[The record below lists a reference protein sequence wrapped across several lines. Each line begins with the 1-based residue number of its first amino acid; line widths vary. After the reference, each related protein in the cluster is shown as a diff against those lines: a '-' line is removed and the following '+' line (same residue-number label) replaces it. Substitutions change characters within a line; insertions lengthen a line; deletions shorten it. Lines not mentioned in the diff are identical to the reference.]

1 MKSLH
6 QKQLLFVQSLASG
19 TTIKKAAQIAKVTE
33 PSVSGWLKKPE
44 IQSALAE
51 ARAAI
56 QRGRVKVMETVSAE
70 NTQAIFPRV
79 SHKLELATEDAVD
92 FLVNLVRDQDARKA
106 DRLKASL
113 EILRIA
119 GFPPER
125 NTAQM
130 QDPVASINSR
140 RGLSP
145 KTSSEIRRQ
154 ILGLPLETEDD
165 LSPLQECP

>member
-1 MKSLH
+1 
-6 QKQLLFVQSLASG
+6 
-19 TTIKKAAQIAKVTE
+19 
-33 PSVSGWLKKPE
+33 
-44 IQSALAE
+44 
-51 ARAAI
+51 
-56 QRGRVKVMETVSAE
+56 METVSAE

>member
-1 MKSLH
+1 
-6 QKQLLFVQSLASG
+6 
-19 TTIKKAAQIAKVTE
+19 
-33 PSVSGWLKKPE
+33 
-44 IQSALAE
+44 
-51 ARAAI
+51 
-56 QRGRVKVMETVSAE
+56 METVSAE
-70 NTQAIFPRV
+70 NTRAIFPRV

-119 GFPPER
+119 GFQADR
-125 NTAQM
+125 NPTQM
-130 QDPVASINSR
+130 QAPVASINSR

-145 KTSSEIRRQ
+145 KTASEIRCE
-154 ILGLPLETEDD
+154 ILGLPRETEDD